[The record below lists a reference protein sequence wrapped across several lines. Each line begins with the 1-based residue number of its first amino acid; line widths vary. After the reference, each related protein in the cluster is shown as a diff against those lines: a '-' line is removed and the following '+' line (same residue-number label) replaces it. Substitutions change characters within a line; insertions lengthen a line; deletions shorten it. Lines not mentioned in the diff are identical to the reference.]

1 MRFSI
6 IVITLNAIAYK
17 TIFFFVLY
25 KDIEVKELFQSIV
38 VEWFDKSIDSD
49 NYRLL
54 LESLIAGE
62 MQDFESQLMR
72 KAEPYQDENI
82 VSICKSIGAQKVA
95 FIRHQG
101 VRKVSKIVA
110 IIHYFF

>member
-1 MRFSI
+1 M
-6 IVITLNAIAYK
+6 
-17 TIFFFVLY
+17 
-25 KDIEVKELFQSIV
+25 DE
-38 VEWFDKSIDSD
+38 
-49 NYRLL
+49 
-54 LESLIAGE
+54 E

-101 VRKVSKIVA
+101 VRKVS
-110 IIHYFF
+110 